1 MARRSK
7 ASSITAAA
15 KRVDLSIKPSR
26 RRREAWQEDAWA
38 AYDEVPEVKELLLWR
53 SDQIAKLKL
62 YAAIRLSNDERQEP
76 VPLDSE
82 AVKDA
87 GINISDETIALVM
100 DEVAALRTEV
110 GGQAEILRRAD
121 LNLEVAGECFLIGFN
136 AYDPIL
142 PAEWIVAS
150 TEETTV
156 VGGVRY
162 YGSTPA
168 ELSSQTARRA
178 IRDKIDDFVR
188 IWQPH
193 ARFYGLADCAMRA
206 ALTEA
211 ELIGSMTNQL
221 LAESRSRT
229 GAGFLTIPN
238 ELAVQLPG
246 GHPISAAPQPDGEE
260 RKNDDPVMTALMEGM
275 MEPASDPSHA
285 SAIVPIVIRGP
296 ADALKADALR
306 AFTTARPVDRYL
318 DQRIESRILRLAR
331 GLSAPPE
338 KILGLDKTTFAN
350 ADQVD
355 QDTWDEYL
363 QPRAEFLVQAL
374 TVGYLMGRPSIQA
387 LDADIRS
394 RLVVWYDAS
403 AVIQQP
409 DTSGSNADEA
419 FDRGMI
425 SDEAYRRARG
435 YAEDD
440 AATPEERFERAALK
454 TTLTVDLAAKLLEG
468 LAGTAEPPID
478 ISEWAVPGAAAPAA
492 TDPAAAMALLSQF
505 GMTLAREGMFERAA
519 RRALPASSVTA
530 AAPRS
535 RFLHSDRPGRRLTA
549 LDRDLRTRTLVAA
562 NGAMARALE
571 KAANKLRTKHPNKAE
586 ARALPARE
594 LARYMGRSAV
604 TAALGDDP
612 WDDAWT
618 TLGVSWLAW
627 TAAARSQVISVVSG
641 LVGGFTVAQKAA
653 LDAKMTAGAEEAWTW
668 LSDTLTGLADRQ
680 LFDPSV
686 LVPALGE
693 FDASLAVPAGAI
705 RQAVARAGGT
715 AGLDTS
721 QGGAWVTLT
730 SGGGDAGGYAFGQT
744 VSDTLTADG
753 AGVEGYVWDY
763 GPGLRRTFEP
773 HLALDGVEFVNF
785 DDEVLAN
792 NEGWP
797 EFSYFIPG
805 DHDGCLC
812 DATPIIIPA
821 DAMTE
826 AA

>member
-1 MARRSK
+1 MAF
-7 ASSITAAA
+7 
-15 KRVDLSIKPSR
+15 
-26 RRREAWQEDAWA
+26 
-38 AYDEVPEVKELLLWR
+38 DEVPEVKELLLWR
-53 SDQIAKLKL
+53 SDQIAKLKI
-62 YAAIRLSNDERQEP
+62 YAAIRLSNDERDEP

-82 AVKDA
+82 AVADA
-87 GINISDETIALVM
+87 GIKISDETIALVM
-100 DEVAALRTEV
+100 EEVAALRTEV

-136 AYDPIL
+136 AFEPVL
-142 PAEWIVAS
+142 SAEWVVAS

-156 VGGVRY
+156 TGGVRY

-168 ELSSQTARRA
+168 ELQDSKQRRA

-246 GHPISAAPQPDGEE
+246 GHPISAAPQADGEE

-296 ADALKADALR
+296 ADALNASALR
-306 AFTTARPVDRYL
+306 AFTTARPTDRYL

-387 LDADIRS
+387 LPPEIRD
-394 RLVVWYDAS
+394 RLVIWYDAS

-409 DTSGSNADEA
+409 DTSGANADAA

-425 SDEAYRRARG
+425 SDAAYRRSRG

-454 TTLTVDLAAKLLEG
+454 TTLTVDLAAKLLER
-468 LAGTAEPPID
+468 LAATAEPPVD
-478 ISEWAVPGAAAPAA
+478 ISEWAVPGAASSAS
-492 TDPAAAMALLSQF
+492 TDPTAAIAARFAEMVALLPP
-505 GMTLAREGMFERAA
+505 TDRAVV
-519 RRALPASSVTA
+519 RRALPVRSVTA

-549 LDRDLRTRTLVAA
+549 LDRDLRTRVLVAA
-562 NGAMARALE
+562 NDAMARALE
-571 KAANKLRTKHPNKAE
+571 KAANRLRTKHPNKA
-586 ARALPARE
+586 AIKAVQGRE
-594 LARYMGRSAV
+594 LARYMGGAAV
-604 TAALGDDP
+604 TAALGDEP

-618 TLGVSWLAW
+618 SLGVSWAAW
-627 TAAARSQVISVVSG
+627 TTAAREQAISIVSG
-641 LVGGFTVAQKAA
+641 LVGGFTAAQKSA
-653 LDAKMTAGAEEAWTW
+653 LDAKMAAGADEAWGW
-668 LSDTLTGLADRQ
+668 LSDTLSGLADQQ
-680 LFDPSV
+680 LFDPTV
-686 LVPALGE
+686 LIPALGE
-693 FDASLAVPAGAI
+693 FDMTLTVPAGAI

-721 QGGAWVTLT
+721 QGGAWVTL
-730 SGGGDAGGYAFGQT
+730 SSDGSDAGGYAFGQT
-744 VSDTLTADG
+744 VTDTLSAEG
-753 AGVEGYVWDY
+753 AGIEGYVWDY
-763 GPGLRRTFEP
+763 GPGVRRTFEP
-773 HLALDGVEFVNF
+773 HLALDGTEFINF
-785 DDEVLAN
+785 DDDVLLN

-812 DATPIIIPA
+812 DATPILIPA
-821 DAMTE
+821 DAQVE